1 MRNVIATLLAAALA
15 VAGVRRAP
23 ASDIAT
29 FTGHVTRLGAHC
41 SAFVYY
47 IAAPDGFHVVVTTQ
61 QGLSDQA
68 AIARFETVLA
78 VGQSAAFSIPRSV
91 GEAPARM
98 VLSNA
103 GDHLHIDEPNAAV
116 SAR

>member
-1 MRNVIATLLAAALA
+1 MRNVMTTLLAAALA
-15 VAGVRRAP
+15 VAGAVT
-23 ASDIAT
+23 ASAADIAAV
-29 FTGHVTRLGAHC
+29 TGHVTRLGADC
-41 SAFVYY
+41 SALVYY
-47 IAAPDGFHVVVTTQ
+47 VAAPDGFHVVVTTQ
-61 QGLSDQA
+61 QGLSYRA